1 MSNEGKHSNK
11 KINFRFKLYR
21 ILQMIQKSKLG
32 VMVSLKTKTKTKP
45 ALGNAIFL
53 RSLPIKKEL

>member
-11 KINFRFKLYR
+11 EINFRFKLYR

-32 VMVSLKTKTKTKP
+32 GMVSLKTKTKTKP
-45 ALGNAIFL
+45 ALGNPIFL
-53 RSLPIKKEL
+53 RSLPVKKEL